1 MAKLDQYDNL
11 KIDDLTSKSKEM
23 LHCLDRALKVAS
35 TDIPVFIHGET
46 GTGKTL
52 LAQAI
57 HNSSLRRSKDF
68 ISFNA
73 SALTET
79 LLESH
84 LFGHEKGAFTGAVS
98 QVRGKFELADEG
110 TLFLDEVADMSLG
123 AQAKILRAIEYGEFT
138 RLGSEKIIK
147 SDARII
153 SATHKNLFELCEEEK
168 FREDLMH
175 RMNGLTLYVPA
186 LRERKEDLPA
196 IIANEVRRCA
206 ASMRKDITSLHPEA
220 FDKLMDYHWPGNLRE
235 LHKVIQVA
243 VLFTNEEAIREEDVE
258 FDHQV
263 HASKLKSSN
272 KAKTRIEL
280 DESDMSLDLAV
291 LKHIERV
298 YHFTGMNKSKT
309 AKLLG
314 VSRSTLDRKLEEI
327 K

>member
-1 MAKLDQYDNL
+1 MAKLNQYVNL
-11 KIDDLTSKSKEM
+11 QIDELTSKSKKM
-23 LHCLDRALKVAS
+23 LHCLHRASKVAR
-35 TDIPVFIHGET
+35 TDIPVLICGET

-52 LAQAI
+52 LAQAL
-57 HNSSLRRSKDF
+57 HNSSLRRKSEF

-73 SALTET
+73 SALSET

-138 RLGSEKIIK
+138 RLGSEKILQ

-153 SATHKNLFELCEEEK
+153 SATHKDLFQLSEEGK
-168 FREDLMH
+168 FREDLLH
-175 RMNGLTLYVPA
+175 RMSGLTLYVPS
-186 LRERKEDLPA
+186 LRERREDLPA

-206 ASMRKDITSLHPEA
+206 QSMNKDIHSLHPEA
-220 FDKLMDYHWPGNLRE
+220 FDKLMAHRWPGNLRE
-235 LHKVIQVA
+235 LHRVIQVA
-243 VLFTNEEAIREEDVE
+243 VLFTDEEALREEDVE
-258 FDHQV
+258 FDHHV
-263 HASKLKSSN
+263 HSKGVSSRPLTKS
-272 KAKTRIEL
+272 EP
-280 DESDMSLDLAV
+280 DEEDMSLDSAV
-291 LKHIERV
+291 LEHIAKV
-298 YHFTGMNKSKT
+298 YEFTGNNKSKT

-314 VSRSTLDRKLEEI
+314 VSRSTLDRKLEEL

>member
-1 MAKLDQYDNL
+1 MAKLDQYINF
-11 KIDDLTSKSKEM
+11 KIDDLTSKSKKM
-23 LHCLDRALKVAS
+23 LHCLERASKVAR

-52 LAQAI
+52 LAQAL
-57 HNSSLRRSKDF
+57 HNSSLRLQRDF

-73 SALTET
+73 SALSET

-138 RLGSEKIIK
+138 RLGSEKILQ

-153 SATHKNLFELCEEEK
+153 SATHKNLFQLCEEEK
-168 FREDLMH
+168 FREDLLH

-186 LRERKEDLPA
+186 LRERREDLPA
-196 IIANEVRRCA
+196 MIANEVRRCA
-206 ASMRKDITSLHPEA
+206 ESMKKDIHSLHPEA
-220 FDKLMDYHWPGNLRE
+220 YEKLMDYHWPGNLRE
-235 LHKVIQVA
+235 LHRVIQVA
-243 VLFTNEEAIREEDVE
+243 VLFTDEEAIREEDVE
-258 FDHQV
+258 FDQQIHSSQSSSKNY
-263 HASKLKSSN
+263 ASEK
-272 KAKTRIEL
+272 L
-280 DESDMSLDLAV
+280 DEDDLSLDSAV
-291 LKHIERV
+291 LRHIEKV
-298 YHFTGMNKSKT
+298 YDFTNNNKSKT

-314 VSRSTLDRKLEEI
+314 VSRSTLDRKLEEL